1 LASTA
6 SLSEELFM
14 PAIRLV
20 AGVLAVVIANA
31 AALAADAPVPSPE
44 SGAKSAQTT
53 QPDAAAP
60 TEKPEAAPSQPSV
73 VPPPSP
79 APSTQPPPAQAAV
92 PPAASE
98 PVKPASPPKGDAAP
112 AAMPP
117 AAKPPSVTVIDA
129 FDAKGILGRDVRSP
143 ASENMGRIA
152 DVIVD
157 RAGQVRG
164 AVIDFG
170 GFLGV
175 GSRKIVVDWAAL
187 HFWNVA
193 DKTASI
199 TLDLTREQV
208 RAAPE
213 YKDDAPIVVLGA
225 SGTLTPLRFPPIT
238 MQER

>member
-1 LASTA
+1 
-6 SLSEELFM
+6 M
-14 PAIRLV
+14 PAIRIV
-20 AGVLAVVIANA
+20 AGLVISLALNA
-31 AALAADAPVPSPE
+31 VAVCQAADAPVPPPASSE
-44 SGAKSAQTT
+44 KST
-53 QPDAAAP
+53 
-60 TEKPEAAPSQPSV
+60 PEAQPSV
-73 VPPPSP
+73 LSP
-79 APSTQPPPAQAAV
+79 APDATAVQPATPPPVASAPEKQPS
-92 PPAASE
+92 PPA
-98 PVKPASPPKGDAAP
+98 
-112 AAMPP
+112 P

-175 GSRKIVVDWAAL
+175 GSRKIVVDWGAL

-213 YKDDAPIVVLGA
+213 YKDDQPIVVLGA
-225 SGTLTPLRFPPIT
+225 SGTLTPLKFPPLT